1 VNRVRILAAVLAIAA
16 ASLSLSA
23 LYAEGHGGA
32 AKSVSMPKPAGRVIE
47 DLDLHLVLAG
57 MRAASA
63 PRVIEGHLVLSAS
76 GPYRAVAAAFAHE
89 GFATLHAY
97 ERNRQGVFVLAYPV
111 PLKWDKGSLEYRVIA
126 DGVWTVDPA
135 NSERIDDPA
144 TGLEL
149 SVAAVPNLS
158 DLHLGLYKVLGEDG
172 RTARFIFRG
181 GAGESVAVCGDFNNW
196 DPFIH
201 AMTETAPGVYQLEI
215 PLPKGRHY
223 YDFVYRGEELPDPL
237 NPDKAAT
244 REGKQVSVLVVN

>member
-1 VNRVRILAAVLAIAA
+1 VNRIRIAAAVLAMAA
-16 ASLSLSA
+16 ASLSL
-23 LYAEGHGGA
+23 YAQHGGGHVA
-32 AKSVSMPKPAGRVIE
+32 TPKRASTPKPAGRTIE
-47 DLDLHLVLAG
+47 NLDLHLALAG
-57 MRAASA
+57 MKAASS
-63 PRVIEGHLVLSAS
+63 PRVMEGHLVLSAS

-89 GFATLHAY
+89 GFAILHPY
-97 ERNRQGVFVLAYPV
+97 ERNRQGVFVLAYPI
-111 PLKWDKGSLEYRVIA
+111 PLKWDKGRLEYRVIV
-126 DGVWTVDPA
+126 DGVWTVDSVNP
-135 NSERIDDPA
+135 ERIDDPA

-158 DLHLGLYKVLGEDG
+158 DLHMGLYKVLGEDG

-181 GAGESVAVCGDFNNW
+181 GEGESVTVCGDFNNW

-201 AMTETAPGVYQLEI
+201 AMAETAPGVYQLEI

-244 REGKQVSVLVVN
+244 GDGKQVSVLVVD